1 MERREVTHTHEEEY
15 KRKENFIPEAYNSK
29 STLKISVS
37 DLSDKNKVDFHL
49 GETPTADSH

>member
-1 MERREVTHTHEEEY
+1 MLQYGATQIWNGSSDIYLGNTGL
-15 KRKENFIPEAYNSK
+15 NSK

-49 GETPTADSH
+49 GETPTFDSR